1 MHDNHFTPNLY
12 EYITFHTRCCSTQN
26 SMKDECIQPP
36 FFVKK
41 MITTWMASWKKLF
54 KAEQVTFIWLRLTAT
69 LILAM
74 SNSNIYINSTMLIRS
89 LYYTF
94 HQNILPILDCWSCF
108 PSTLL
113 NSNKVLED
121 QNIHVITIS
130 WILLTTSKTSL
141 KVLLCSLS
149 GNTWGAGSWTPST
162 VQRISDG
169 GFEASLWAEI
179 LIDLVPYDHHSII
192 LALL

>member
-26 SMKDECIQPP
+26 SMKYKCIQPP

-74 SNSNIYINSTMLIRS
+74 SNIS
-89 LYYTF
+89 LYSDW
-94 HQNILPILDCWSCF
+94 IKLMLDC
-108 PSTLL
+108 
-113 NSNKVLED
+113 
-121 QNIHVITIS
+121 IHVINIVRQYLIVEVVFHPPCSTATRS
-130 WILLTTSKTSL
+130 WRIEIFMSSPFYEYYLQHQRHRL
-141 KVLLCSLS
+141 KYCYVPCQVIPGEQVHEHRQPSS
-149 GNTWGAGSWTPST
+149 GYPM
-162 VQRISDG
+162 VDLKLPYEQR
-169 GFEASLWAEI
+169 LW
-179 LIDLVPYDHHSII
+179 LI
-192 LALL
+192 